1 MIKSFICRVLLA
13 LAILLPAANAMSEDI
28 SFDYLQIAYISST
41 VDLGDSI
48 DEVEVD
54 GNGIGFTLSL
64 SFEPAFAM
72 RLAVASTTFDT
83 FQGMGVDTSKTTTLG
98 VTAHTSIASGT
109 DIFGNLSIVKAEIT
123 KTDGSDTDI
132 GGVVDIGVRHRFTEV
147 FEVGLGAS
155 KMYVFDSA
163 VNTYEVNTRFYFHRA
178 GSVGLGYTVSDDVR
192 TLILNAR
199 VDI

>member
-1 MIKSFICRVLLA
+1 MINCHIYRGFLA
-13 LAILLPAANAMSEDI
+13 LAILLPVSNAMSEDI

-41 VDLGDSI
+41 VDIGDSVS
-48 DEVEVD
+48 EVEVD

-83 FQGMGVDTSKTTTLG
+83 FQGMGVDTSKTTALG

-109 DIFGNLSIVKAEIT
+109 DIFGNLSVVQAVIT
-123 KTDGSDTDI
+123 GADVSDTDI
-132 GGVVDIGVRHRFTEV
+132 GGAVDIGLRHRFAEV

-155 KMYVFDSA
+155 SMYVFE
-163 VNTYEVNTRFYFHRA
+163 NTINAYEINTRFYFHRA
-178 GSVGLGYTVSDDVR
+178 GSVGLGYTVSDDVN

-199 VDI
+199 MDI